1 MIKDMYKVF
10 CNLRMK
16 TKKRGIP
23 FNLTIHEFR
32 AIWGERFA
40 VREQQGLQLQ
50 RIDKTVGYIIS
61 NLRIDTLQPVSAR

>member
-1 MIKDMYKVF
+1 VIKDTYKVF

-23 FNLTIHEFR
+23 FGITIHEFR
-32 AIWGERFA
+32 VIWGDQFA

-50 RIDKTVGYIIS
+50 RIDKTVGYTIG